1 MNILYLNWVR
11 PVNNVNISRP
21 NISQFTCRQ
30 LIDWIHVTMVT
41 AVPYR
46 ASDYVKNQT
55 IHVTK
60 TTMGSCW
67 PGAELDSIY
76 RREVQ
81 SMQSRMDFD
90 Y

>member
-1 MNILYLNWVR
+1 
-11 PVNNVNISRP
+11 
-21 NISQFTCRQ
+21 
-30 LIDWIHVTMVT
+30 MVT

-60 TTMGSCW
+60 TMMGSCW
-67 PGAELDSIY
+67 PGPELDSNY

-81 SMQSRMDFD
+81 SIKSRMEFD